1 MSSPQSQHPDGTP
14 PKRPHWTLV
23 SVVLFVIG
31 MLILVPSGLCTGVV
45 GLYVLADDPSQIL
58 EFMVLIL
65 PYGAVPMALGAG
77 LVYAGLKSRRHD

>member
-1 MSSPQSQHPDGTP
+1 MSAPDPAPIP

-23 SVVLFVIG
+23 SVVLFAIG
-31 MLILVPSGLCTGVV
+31 MLILIPSGLCTGVV
-45 GLYVLADDPSQIL
+45 GLYLLADDPSQFL
-58 EFMVLIL
+58 EFLVLIL

>member
-1 MSSPQSQHPDGTP
+1 MSSIKPLLPDGTP

-31 MLILVPSGLCTGVV
+31 MLILIPSGLCTGVV
-45 GLYVLADDPSQIL
+45 GLYLLADDPSQFL
-58 EFMVLIL
+58 EFLVLIL
-65 PYGAVPMALGAG
+65 PYGAIPMALGAG